1 MKVVGVKFR
10 DLGRIYDYD
19 STGFTLKERD
29 IVVVDTERGPE
40 LGFVARM
47 PLERDPKNFKTLKKV
62 LRLADQQDMEQGQR
76 NLIREREAKKVC
88 LAKIQE
94 HKLP

>member
-1 MKVVGVKFR
+1 VV
-10 DLGRIYDYD
+10 
-19 STGFTLKERD
+19 E
-29 IVVVDTERGPE
+29 TERGPE

-47 PLERDPKNFKTLKKV
+47 PLERDAKNFTKPLRKV
-62 LRLADQQDMEQGQR
+62 VRLADQQDMEQGQR
-76 NLIREREAKKVC
+76 NLIREREARKVC